1 MVNSYQQRC
10 AGRVSWNHEC
20 LAALRSEGLAQVL
33 RDFLEGLRVPFGPL
47 PRRGERGENAA

>member
-10 AGRVSWNHEC
+10 AGRASWNHEC
-20 LAALRSEGLAQVL
+20 LAALRSEGFAQVL

-47 PRRGERGENAA
+47 LRRGERGENAA